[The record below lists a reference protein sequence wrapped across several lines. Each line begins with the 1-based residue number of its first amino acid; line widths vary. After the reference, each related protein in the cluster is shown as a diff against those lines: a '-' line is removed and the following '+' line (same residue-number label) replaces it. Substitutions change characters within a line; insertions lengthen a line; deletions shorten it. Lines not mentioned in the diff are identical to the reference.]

1 MEEVETLINF
11 SLLTIIYIAFEGAES
26 EVINHITLF
35 LYYWSLSLIVPL
47 MEYKTKDR
55 IGGVS
60 SAGESD

>member
-1 MEEVETLINF
+1 MEEGETLINL
-11 SLLTIIYIAFEGAES
+11 SLLTRIYIAFEGPES
-26 EVINHITLF
+26 EVINHITVF
-35 LYYWSLSLIVPL
+35 LYYWLSLIVPL